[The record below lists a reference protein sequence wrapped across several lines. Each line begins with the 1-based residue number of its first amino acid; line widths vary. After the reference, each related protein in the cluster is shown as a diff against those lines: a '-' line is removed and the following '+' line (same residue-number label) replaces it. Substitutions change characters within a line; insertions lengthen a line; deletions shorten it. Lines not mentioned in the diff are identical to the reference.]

1 MKMQKSLLMLVVV
14 GLLVGAVGML
24 TVQKVSAG
32 LGWTTAY
39 DVKYA
44 FWDAGPHYGA
54 FFPGAS
60 GGNQYFT
67 GASGQPAG
75 YSSWDWWGSAYDV
88 LLLQKRWLF
97 SHLGGDPW
105 VGANHHA
112 YMYGW

>member
-1 MKMQKSLLMLVVV
+1 MKVRKSLLMLVVV

-39 DVKYA
+39 DVA
-44 FWDAGPHYGA
+44 FTHWDEGWPHYGA
-54 FFPGAS
+54 WFPGAS

-67 GASGQPAG
+67 GACGQPAG

-88 LLLQKRWLF
+88 LSLEKRWLF
-97 SHLGGDPW
+97 SHTSAW
-105 VGANHHA
+105 VGDNHHA